1 MVKGLDVFKHFF
13 ENYKEQ
19 YVLIGGAACDILLE
33 NVDRAFRATRDLDL
47 VLIIEALTPEFGKAF
62 WAFIEEGGYQ
72 NRNRSSGEL
81 QFYRFDKPEAAGYPY
96 MLELFSRTPA
106 NLSSNGKEYI
116 LTPLHIDD
124 EVSSLSAILLDE
136 SYYQMLLEG
145 RRELNGLMLLGPE
158 YLIVFKAK
166 AWLDL
171 SDKKKNGAQVDM
183 ADIKKHKNDIARLTT
198 ILEAKT
204 MPPLPEEVRKDMERF
219 IALYEENPLDLKALR
234 IKDATNEEI
243 IGHLK
248 ELYSKTVIPQEK

>member
-1 MVKGLDVFKHFF
+1 MVKGLEIFKRFF
-13 ENYKEQ
+13 ENYKDQ

-33 NVDRAFRATRDLDL
+33 DVDRAFRATRDLDL
-47 VLIIEALTPEFGKAF
+47 VLIVEALTPEFGKAF
-62 WAFIEEGGYQ
+62 WNFIEEGGYQ
-72 NRNRSSGEL
+72 NRSRSSGEL
-81 QFYRFDKPEAAGYPY
+81 QFYRFDKPKDLGYPY
-96 MLELFSRTPA
+96 MLELFSRQLA
-106 NLSSNGKEYI
+106 NMSINGKEQI
-116 LTPLHIDD
+116 LVPLHIDD
-124 EVSSLSAILLDE
+124 EVSSLSAILLDD

-183 ADIKKHKNDIARLTT
+183 ADIKKHKNDIARLAT
-198 ILEAKT
+198 ILESRT
-204 MPPLPEEVRKDMERF
+204 MPFLPEEIRKDMERF
-219 IALYEENPLDLKALR
+219 IALYDENPPDLKALR

-248 ELYSKTVIPQEK
+248 ELYSKGL